1 MSLLAA
7 VVVAAA
13 AVVVASAPAAA
24 VVVSAAAAAVVV
36 AAAAVVV
43 AAADAAVVVLA
54 AAAVVVALL
63 LEEADRSTSLRPD
76 TTLKKYYHDPFKIAK
91 NSPTL
96 AVHACCYFCIGCTGS
111 KFLPFFDKTKNNLP
125 IQDQELLSDS
135 TYLLDHKLV
144 P

>member
-1 MSLLAA
+1 MSAAA

-13 AVVVASAPAAA
+13 GAAVVVSAAAVVVVPPAAA
-24 VVVSAAAAAVVV
+24 VVVSAAAAA
-36 AAAAVVV
+36 AA
-43 AAADAAVVVLA
+43 
-54 AAAVVVALL
+54 VVALL

-76 TTLKKYYHDPFKIAK
+76 TTLKKDYYDPFKIAQ
-91 NSPTL
+91 NSPNL

-111 KFLPFFDKTKNNLP
+111 KFLPFGDKTKNHLT
-125 IQDQELLSDS
+125 IQDQELLPDS